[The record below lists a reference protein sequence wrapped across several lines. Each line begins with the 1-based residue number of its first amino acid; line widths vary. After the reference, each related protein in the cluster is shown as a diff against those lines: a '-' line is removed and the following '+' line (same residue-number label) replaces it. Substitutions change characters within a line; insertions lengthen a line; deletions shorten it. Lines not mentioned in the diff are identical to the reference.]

1 MTSLPRS
8 LKISLPIHSHGSLP
22 SQLSEGLAAQSGST
36 TPKQSL
42 KRPLAAPTTSAADPK
57 LSRILPESLDS
68 KIEACVRSNAVS
80 NWPSVGS
87 SAVFFENSSH
97 STSSLCSSGSG
108 SPPNGGSDGGC
119 SGEEGPAP
127 NSNSGGSAGVMSTVD
142 MSEATSL
149 QQKSPP
155 TSNAPLELADEATC
169 TELRWD
175 AAGPHFWAVVQ
186 PGSPPRRL
194 LAAGLL
200 NSRKSEC
207 ENPEVFLAKLLE
219 HDNRN
224 PAPAPGF
231 ESRPD
236 KGSGPQYR
244 RLPTP
249 KMVADYDLEL
259 VSAVRERDF
268 ECLRRLH
275 AQGRSLD
282 ACNKYGESVM
292 HAACRRGDLAIAQA
306 LMDLGATPL
315 AVDDFGRTPL
325 HDACWAPEPC
335 LDLVALL
342 LAADPQSVLL
352 KDSRGSGPLAYIRK
366 EHHGVWC
373 AFLNHMKDEFFP
385 LQNTATM
392 TTEEA
397 VSEVE
402 GPAPLPD
409 RAGRDH
415 EVASIHKNEGA
426 CAMGSDRDH
435 SSSN

>member
-8 LKISLPIHSHGSLP
+8 LRISLPVHTHGLLP
-22 SQLSEGLAAQSGST
+22 SQLSEGLAAPSGST

-42 KRPLAAPTTSAADPK
+42 KRPLVAPSSSVADLKIPRH
-57 LSRILPESLDS
+57 LSEPVDTHIESS
-68 KIEACVRSNAVS
+68 VRSDVELK
-80 NWPSVGS
+80 WPSVGS

-97 STSSLCSSGSG
+97 SSGSLCSSGSG

-127 NSNSGGSAGVMSTVD
+127 NGNSGGTVGVVSTVD
-142 MSEATSL
+142 ISKASSL
-149 QQKSPP
+149 QQKLPQ
-155 TSNAPLELADEATC
+155 TSNAPPELADGSSC
-169 TELRWD
+169 TELQWD
-175 AAGPHFWAVVQ
+175 AAGPHYWAVVK

-194 LAAGLL
+194 LAAGLV
-200 NSRKSEC
+200 NSRRSEC

-219 HDNRN
+219 HDKRS
-224 PAPAPGF
+224 PARAPGF
-231 ESRPD
+231 ESCSENT
-236 KGSGPQYR
+236 SGPQYR

-259 VSAVRERDF
+259 VSAVRERNF
-268 ECLRRLH
+268 ACLQRLH

-306 LMDLGATPL
+306 LIALGATPL

-373 AFLNHMKDEFFP
+373 AFLNHVKDEFFP
-385 LQNTATM
+385 LQDTA
-392 TTEEA
+392 A
-397 VSEVE
+397 AASEVNVDVAASTGHDQKE
-402 GPAPLPD
+402 PIACDSGSAPGTES
-409 RAGRDH
+409 ARDPP
-415 EVASIHKNEGA
+415 S
-426 CAMGSDRDH
+426 SD
-435 SSSN
+435 